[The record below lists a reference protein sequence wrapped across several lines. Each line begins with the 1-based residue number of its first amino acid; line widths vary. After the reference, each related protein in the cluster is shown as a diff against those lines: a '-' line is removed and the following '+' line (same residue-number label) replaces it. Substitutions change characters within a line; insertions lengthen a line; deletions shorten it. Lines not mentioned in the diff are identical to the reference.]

1 MDFISSKSHFY
12 ITLIIVVAILTFTGH
27 VDPLVLYGILID
39 RIIIYSTK
47 KTRNLIL
54 ALIYQLT

>member
-12 ITLIIVVAILTFTGH
+12 MVLAIVGAVLTICGDVSPLI
-27 VDPLVLYGILID
+27 LYGILID

-47 KTRNLIL
+47 KLGI
-54 ALIYQLT
+54 

>member
-47 KTRNLIL
+47 KLEI
-54 ALIYQLT
+54 